1 MKPAPPVTRQSVP
14 GRVPVRELGAR
25 SRLATPF
32 FGAGLPYVSGE
43 SPTFG
48 RRLHAFARHRD
59 QPRVEL
65 DGVMLCTGAHVRATP
80 LVRRDCG
87 SRPSRVAQHR
97 GQSVRIAVAL
107 VENQRDVTWNGG
119 RNGGRDIEDA
129 HRGHAAALQRRLASC
144 EHEPGGGRQ
153 PSWRSPMGVDPAWAA
168 RPVSEIR
175 ERSIP
180 YTQSTTRAPARPPR
194 GPVPALCAAPRKP
207 RRREVAPRHAPRAA
221 HPPVLSQGVGQPH
234 AVPVLDGEPP
244 AASARRTSRP
254 ASTPRQPSSQPPSG
268 TESK

>member
-1 MKPAPPVTRQSVP
+1 MSSTATRSPRATSPSTRFEPMKPAPPVTRQSVP

-107 VENQRDVTWNGG
+107 VENQRDVSWNAG
-119 RNGGRDIEDA
+119 RNGGETSRTPTVATPPRCSADSRA
-129 HRGHAAALQRRLASC
+129 ASTSRAAAASRR
-144 EHEPGGGRQ
+144 G
-153 PSWRSPMGVDPAWAA
+153 
-168 RPVSEIR
+168 
-175 ERSIP
+175 
-180 YTQSTTRAPARPPR
+180 
-194 GPVPALCAAPRKP
+194 AAPW
-207 RRREVAPRHAPRAA
+207 
-221 HPPVLSQGVGQPH
+221 
-234 AVPVLDGEPP
+234 
-244 AASARRTSRP
+244 
-254 ASTPRQPSSQPPSG
+254 ASTRRGRPGR
-268 TESK
+268 